1 MSRLS
6 DSHAIEH
13 RFEDLSIEIAG
24 VRIDT
29 GICGTAIL
37 ASDPG
42 YEFFVASI
50 TLDGTTREPFP
61 KSGRLSRDRIPA
73 GLRLNEP
80 PAGDTSPNAVLFRI
94 LRDAIENSPEAVEA
108 WRDEALMAAE

>member
-1 MSRLS
+1 MSLS

-13 RFEDLSIEIAG
+13 RFDDLAIEIAG
-24 VRIDT
+24 IRIDT
-29 GICGTAIL
+29 GICGTAVL

-50 TLDGTTREPFP
+50 VLDGTTFEHFP
-61 KSGRLSRDRIPA
+61 KPGRLSRDRIPA
-73 GLRLNEP
+73 VLRLDEP
-80 PAGDTSPNAVLFRI
+80 PSGDVSQNAVLFRI